1 MAVGNS
7 GSSRNIESPM
17 MDGLEIVRWVMRGKV
32 EMVSRQAG
40 WRNSTSTSSTLVTLS
55 PIASSLGPSWITYS
69 MLMVEIS
76 SLRSLK
82 SLQAL
87 VDGLGV
93 AGLEDMVGDGGGGE
107 LRDKGCNILE
117 LSSLGRLP
125 ETQVGQVEPCRGG
138 EGAESRKQL
147 ALSTVA
153 AFRPPQGGQA
163 S

>member
-1 MAVGNS
+1 
-7 GSSRNIESPM
+7 
-17 MDGLEIVRWVMRGKV
+17 
-32 EMVSRQAG
+32 
-40 WRNSTSTSSTLVTLS
+40 
-55 PIASSLGPSWITYS
+55 
-69 MLMVEIS
+69 MVEIS